1 MKKLL
6 ALLLCMAM
14 TLSLSA
20 CSGDFWYPL
29 NLLFE
34 NKATV
39 EQAEPSEDAGDVEE
53 EDAKETAD
61 KPDEREEDATEVEK
75 EEQEK
80 KKEESKK
87 ETSNKQVNNRERTG
101 KYKVSYSTTEE
112 DYHSFDIEHLDLV
125 DDLED
130 DLEMLKTK
138 KDTKEYIRTHIGS
151 MTSLEANGEYWADD
165 EDKNSIACYYETDR
179 GQFNLNRTDDGD
191 CTILDYRYHFEDNKE
206 FDKAYSE
213 FCTIILNYFNVDLR
227 EIKELEEV
235 VKDTV
240 TNKSKQKSVMITID
254 GFECESW
261 LDISCGV
268 SSYNEKGFLS
278 YTFYAEHIED

>member
-1 MKKLL
+1 MLNSQKNNQGAVYMKKLL
-6 ALLLCMAM
+6 ALLLCMVM

-87 ETSNKQVNNRERTG
+87 ETSNKQVSNRERTG

-138 KDTKEYIRTHIGS
+138 KDTKEYIRTHICYRVFIP
-151 MTSLEANGEYWADD
+151 NGGFFGTKISYITKSRCPKIYNYLVIKLD
-165 EDKNSIACYYETDR
+165 ELQLYINT
-179 GQFNLNRTDDGD
+179 
-191 CTILDYRYHFEDNKE
+191 
-206 FDKAYSE
+206 
-213 FCTIILNYFNVDLR
+213 
-227 EIKELEEV
+227 
-235 VKDTV
+235 
-240 TNKSKQKSVMITID
+240 
-254 GFECESW
+254 
-261 LDISCGV
+261 
-268 SSYNEKGFLS
+268 YNPKLW
-278 YTFYAEHIED
+278 D

>member
-39 EQAEPSEDAGDVEE
+39 EQAETSEDAGDVEE

-101 KYKVSYSTTEE
+101 KYKVSYSNTEE

-130 DLEMLKTK
+130 DLEILKTK
-138 KDTKEYIRTHIGS
+138 KDTKTAIIPVGYAHGFMTEKSNDTFRFRDKLRYI
-151 MTSLEANGEYWADD
+151 L
-165 EDKNSIACYYETDR
+165 
-179 GQFNLNRTDDGD
+179 GD
-191 CTILDYRYHFEDNKE
+191 
-206 FDKAYSE
+206 
-213 FCTIILNYFNVDLR
+213 
-227 EIKELEEV
+227 IKSR
-235 VKDTV
+235 K
-240 TNKSKQKSVMITID
+240 
-254 GFECESW
+254 
-261 LDISCGV
+261 
-268 SSYNEKGFLS
+268 Y
-278 YTFYAEHIED
+278 YAEINGKKAEILGRIGMFNIICDITDIDASPGDKVILQANPIFISDTITREYK